1 MCGVF
6 LYARTIQIDR
16 GASVAVGAP
25 AFAAHLVSREGVA
38 EQILGEPPA
47 VAVLERGETIG
58 SLLARLGFDGP
69 THRDL
74 LVELAG
80 TLDLRRLRPGF
91 ALVARRA
98 ADGSLVEVVAVEVGK
113 GETILRPNAAA
124 PNASGWEHS
133 WRPYQRVAVPRRVAG
148 RLETTLS
155 EGLAAA
161 GAPSGVTYALAEVLQ
176 WDLDFTRDLRKGDNF
191 EVLFEEELLEGRPS
205 GVSRILA
212 VRYENRGRVLEAYR
226 FGEAGYYDDQGR
238 PLRKRFLRSPLKFT
252 RVSSGFSRARLHPV
266 LKVMRPHY
274 GVDYAAPVGTPAR
287 VTANGVVSFVGWD
300 RGGGRTVKVRHG
312 KDYET
317 AYLHLSRYA
326 DRLTVGQRVT
336 QGETIGYVG
345 ATGLAT
351 GPHLDYRVRFRGS
364 WIDPLTLGAETA
376 EPLGPEEAMRFAAVR
391 DQLRHILVGPGDP
404 TSDQIA
410 AALGNAPTVAAGT

>member
-1 MCGVF
+1 M
-6 LYARTIQIDR
+6 
-16 GASVAVGAP
+16 SAP

-38 EQILGEPPA
+38 DEVLADPPA

-58 SLLARLGFDGP
+58 SLLARLGFDGA
-69 THRDL
+69 THREL
-74 LVELAG
+74 LVELADA
-80 TLDLRRLRPGF
+80 LDLRRLRPGF
-91 ALVARRA
+91 ALVARHDA
-98 ADGSLVEVVAVEVGK
+98 SGAVVEVVAVEAGK
-113 GETILRPNAAA
+113 GETILRATAT
-124 PNASGWEHS
+124 GWEQA
-133 WRPYQRVAVPRRVAG
+133 WRPYQRIAVPRRAAG
-148 RLETTLS
+148 QLESTLS
-155 EGLAAA
+155 EGLATA
-161 GAPSGVTYALAEVLQ
+161 GAPVGVTYALAEVLQ
-176 WDLDFTRDLRKGDNF
+176 WDLDFTRDLRRGDRF
-191 EVLFEEELLEGRPS
+191 EVLYEEELLEGRPS

-226 FGEAGYYDDQGR
+226 FGESGYYDEMGR

-274 GVDYAAPVGTPAR
+274 GVDYAAPTGTPAR
-287 VTANGVVSFVGWD
+287 VTASGVVSFVGWD

-326 DRLTVGQRVT
+326 DRLKVGQRVT

-351 GPHLDYRVRFRGS
+351 GPHLDYRVRFRGN
-364 WIDPLTLGAETA
+364 WIDPLTLGAEAA
-376 EPLGPEEAMRFAAVR
+376 EPLGPDEATRFAQVR
-391 DQLRHILVGPGDP
+391 DQLRTILVGTAEP
-404 TSDQIA
+404 TRELVA
-410 AALGNAPTVAAGT
+410 AALVNAPAVASGT

>member
-6 LYARTIQIDR
+6 LYARTLQIDR
-16 GASVAVGAP
+16 SAPGVAVGAP
-25 AFAAHLVSREGVA
+25 AFAAHLVSRDGLADEVV
-38 EQILGEPPA
+38 GEPPA

-69 THRDL
+69 THREL

-80 TLDLRRLRPGF
+80 ALDLRRLRPGF
-91 ALVARRA
+91 ALVARHA
-98 ADGSLVEVVAVEVGK
+98 ADGNVVEVVAVEAGK
-113 GETILRPNAAA
+113 GETVLSADAT
-124 PNASGWEHS
+124 GWVRS
-133 WRPYQRVAVPRRVAG
+133 WRPYQRVAVPRRAAG
-148 RLETTLS
+148 LLETTLS

-176 WDLDFTRDLRKGDNF
+176 WDLDFTRDLRKGDRF

-326 DRLTVGQRVT
+326 DRLKVGQRVT

-351 GPHLDYRVRFRGS
+351 GPHLDYRVRFRGN

-376 EPLGPEEAMRFAAVR
+376 EPLGPEEAMRFASVR
-391 DQLRHILVGPGDP
+391 DQLRQVLVGPDEP
-404 TSDQIA
+404 TRDQIA
-410 AALGNAPTVAAGT
+410 AALGGAPTVAAGS